1 MQLGSNTR
9 KAKAGAGQENTATEC
24 ESQDPAQRLPRK
36 ERRLV
41 CKHYEVRDV
50 EGKK

>member
-1 MQLGSNTR
+1 MQLSSNARTT
-9 KAKAGAGQENTATEC
+9 KAGAGQENTATEC
-24 ESQDPAQRLPRK
+24 ESQDPVPRLPGK
-36 ERRLV
+36 EKGVV